1 MSGTKDTLV
10 VVPCL
15 NEAKHIEGV
24 LSQIFSDRRIGR
36 MLVVVADGG
45 STDGT
50 AEIVRRLAET
60 RPDLL
65 LLHNDKR
72 LQSAAINLAVATHGA
87 GMTWL
92 ARVDAH
98 AEYPADYIS
107 RLIAV
112 GEEKGADSVTTSMT
126 ARGDTCFQKA
136 AAAAQ
141 NSKLGTGGS
150 AHRAGSKSAWVD
162 HGHHALMRIE
172 AFRTVGGYD
181 ETFSHNEDA
190 ELDLRLAA
198 GGYRIWLTTEVTIDY
213 FPRATARALF
223 RQYRNYGAGRAR
235 TVRLH
240 KTPLKIRQMLPMA
253 VAPAVILAFA
263 APLFWPL
270 PLPALVWASI
280 CLAYGATLGPGCAA
294 FSGWPA
300 MVMHFGWSLGFLRQ
314 WFLGG
319 RQ

>member
-1 MSGTKDTLV
+1 MSRSKDTLV

-15 NEAKHIEGV
+15 NEAKHIADV
-24 LSQIFSDRRIGR
+24 LAQIFADSQIDR

-50 AEIVRRLAET
+50 IEIVQRLAA
-60 RPDLL
+60 DHDNLL
-65 LLHNDKR
+65 LLRNGKR
-72 LQSAAINLAVATHGA
+72 LQSAAINLAVATHGD

-92 ARVDAH
+92 ARLDAH
-98 AEYPADYIS
+98 AEYPKDYIS

-112 GEEKGADSVTTSMT
+112 GEAMGADSVTTSMT
-126 ARGDTCFQKA
+126 ARGDSCFQQA

-150 AHRAGSKSAWVD
+150 AHRAGTKSAWVD

-190 ELDLRLAA
+190 ELDLRLGA
-198 GGYRIWLTTEVTIDY
+198 GGYRIWLTTDVVIDY
-213 FPRATARALF
+213 FPRANTQALF

-240 KTPLKIRQMLPMA
+240 KTPLKIRQMLPLA
-253 VAPAVILAFA
+253 VAPAVVLMLGT
-263 APLFWPL
+263 PLFWPL
-270 PLPALVWASI
+270 AIPALVWASV
-280 CLAYGATLGPGCAA
+280 CLAYGASLGRDCAA
-294 FSGWPA
+294 LAGWPA

-314 WFLGG
+314 WFLGRG
-319 RQ
+319 Q